1 MTTVTAT
8 MIGKRVVMGTL
19 LVALVVSVV
28 VVVVA
33 AAVVVVMVV
42 VAAAVVVVMVVAVVA
57 VLVAMVMVTVMT
69 MGRRTMT
76 DSRRLHLTV
85 RVRTAGWL
93 SRPPLCAVVLTTCAC
108 RIISRLQLDAPWA
121 IKEPSGS

>member
-1 MTTVTAT
+1 
-8 MIGKRVVMGTL
+8 MGTL

-33 AAVVVVMVV
+33 AAVVVVVMV
-42 VAAAVVVVMVVAVVA
+42 VAAVVVMVVTVVA
-57 VLVAMVMVTVMT
+57 VLVAIVMVTVMT

-76 DSRRLHLTV
+76 DCRRLHLTV
-85 RVRTAGWL
+85 RVRTASWL
-93 SRPPLCAVVLTTCAC
+93 SPPPLCAVVLTTCAC